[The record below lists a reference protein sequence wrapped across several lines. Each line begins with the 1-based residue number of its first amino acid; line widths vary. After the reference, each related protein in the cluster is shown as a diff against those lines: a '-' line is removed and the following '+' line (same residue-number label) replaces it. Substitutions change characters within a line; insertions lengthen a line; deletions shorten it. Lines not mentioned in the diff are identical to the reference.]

1 MIQKE
6 IIKLDKVPE
15 DESRINLDL
24 KLTVGFS
31 WNYDICE
38 IYNSPTQPIK
48 QLKDMIEDYLEI
60 CFAPLDLNVSD
71 IEVEWTQTSIPKE
84 CKNSYDKFLKAHA
97 ESEKQ
102 KVKKEIE
109 ELENKA
115 KQLKEKLKKL

>member
-1 MIQKE
+1 MIQKQ

-15 DESRINLDL
+15 DKSRINLDL
-24 KLTVGFS
+24 KLTVRFS
-31 WNYDICE
+31 WNSDICE

-48 QLKDMIEDYLEI
+48 QLKDMIE
-60 CFAPLDLNVSD
+60 
-71 IEVEWTQTSIPKE
+71 VEWNSQSIPKE
-84 CKNSYDKFLKAHA
+84 CKDSYDKFLKAHA

>member
-71 IEVEWTQTSIPKE
+71 VEVEWTQASIPKNA
-84 CKNSYDKFLKAHA
+84 KIHMINS
-97 ESEKQ
+97 
-102 KVKKEIE
+102 
-109 ELENKA
+109 
-115 KQLKEKLKKL
+115 